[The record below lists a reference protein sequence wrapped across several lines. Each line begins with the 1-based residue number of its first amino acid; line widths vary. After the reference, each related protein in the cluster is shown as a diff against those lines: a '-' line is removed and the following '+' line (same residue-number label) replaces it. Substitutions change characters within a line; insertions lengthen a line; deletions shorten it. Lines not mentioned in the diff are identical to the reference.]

1 MKAPVMKLISHFRLF
16 LVFFLLILFPAQA
29 QIPHYRKHVLPHE
42 YEHASI
48 NTILQDKSRFI
59 WLGTSAGLFRFNSF
73 HYEHYDQERGEEKAV
88 TALFE
93 DSKGQVWVGYKNG
106 LIARIESDSM
116 QFPEPVQKLPKVS
129 VTGFA
134 EDTSGSLWTATY
146 GEGLYIES
154 KGTIYTINEED
165 GLADNY
171 VYSIIAD
178 KKGNVWI
185 GTDGG
190 MMKCSFK
197 EGTKQ
202 VQIIDASHGLPDN
215 IVTAIAADEAS
226 GALWIGTE
234 SMGIC
239 RYDPDSEKFYA
250 PNMDWE
256 YGRVNQI
263 RILQEDIW
271 IGTAKYGIL
280 EADISGKRLYQV
292 SRLEKDVSSA
302 ISCLTNDKEGNI
314 WIANGTKQFFFVNRT
329 FSFLSEIDGK
339 PIDNVHAVLHAKNG
353 IIWYSTGKKVFS
365 FCQNY
370 RGKEG
375 KKDFQERIEFNG
387 KNVISLYQDF
397 TGNIW
402 LGTFDNG
409 LYIFNPARGKL
420 KQITEKDGLINNN
433 ILSFAGDGHDV
444 WLATLGGV
452 SRCRISGK
460 TDPGKSVVDI
470 KNYSYENGLGSNYIY
485 KVFVD
490 SKKRIWFATDGKG
503 VTLLDNGTFR
513 NFTQEQGLKS
523 KVVYS
528 ITEDT
533 SGGIWVSTSDSKLYK
548 FNGKGFTSCSP
559 KGLTDL
565 TISSVIGD
573 KRGNILLVDKQGIAI
588 LNVKSET
595 VVYHR
600 QEAGISDIDPHLN
613 AYYNDPEGNIWI
625 GTQSGI
631 IRYRRTEGQMESWP
645 YTRINKVLL
654 YLNQVS
660 ANKKQ
665 EFDHDQNHISFDYAG
680 FWYHNPADVNY
691 QIKLEGYDR
700 EWINSK
706 NQFVTYPSLPPGHY
720 TFKVKSSA
728 TSDFD
733 GAEVKT
739 YSFSIIPPFYN
750 SLWFYFLCFF
760 SGSGLLFFVVKRR
773 EHKFKMAERQKKKQI
788 EFQFNTLKSQVN
800 PHFLFNSFNTLI
812 AVIEDDQKT
821 AVEYVEKLSDFYRTI
836 LLHRESDV
844 IPLRE
849 ELDMINNYYFL
860 QVKRYKNNF
869 ILKIKVP
876 EVYLDMQI
884 PPLTLQLLLENAVKH
899 NVIARDKPLIV
910 ELYEEDGYLIVR
922 NNVQRK
928 HQHEPSTGFGLN
940 NIGNRFKLLTDKAV
954 KIEELPDQFLVKI
967 PLLPKLP

>member
-1 MKAPVMKLISHFRLF
+1 MKELVMKLFSHFPLPV
-16 LVFFLLILFPAQA
+16 VFFLLILFPAHA

-42 YEHASI
+42 YEKAGI

-59 WLGTSAGLFRFNSF
+59 WLGTAEGLFRFNSF
-73 HYEHYDQERGEEKAV
+73 HYEYYDQEQGEEKAV

-93 DSKGQVWVGYKNG
+93 DSKGKVWVGYKNG
-106 LIARIESDSM
+106 RIGSIENDSI
-116 QFPEPVQKLPKVS
+116 QFPETVQKLPKVS

-134 EDTSGSLWTATY
+134 EDTNGSLWTATS

-154 KGTIYTINEED
+154 KGTIYTFNDED

-171 VYSIIAD
+171 IYSIIAD

-190 MMKCSFK
+190 IMKCSFR
-197 EGTKQ
+197 EGVKQ
-202 VQIIDASHGLPDN
+202 VQIIDASDGLPDN
-215 IVTAIAADEAS
+215 IVTAIAADDTS

-239 RYDPDSEKFYA
+239 WYDPDSEKFFF
-250 PNMDWE
+250 PIKNWE

-263 RILQEDIW
+263 RILKDDIW
-271 IGTAKYGIL
+271 IGTAKNGIIQT
-280 EADISGKRLYQV
+280 DISGKRLHHV
-292 SRLEKDVSSA
+292 SRFEKDLSSA
-302 ISCLTNDKEGNI
+302 ISCVTSDKEGNI
-314 WIANGTKQFFFVNRT
+314 WIACGTRQFFSVNRT
-329 FSFLSEIDGK
+329 FAFLREIEGK
-339 PIDNVHAVLHAKNG
+339 SIDNVHALLHAKNG

-365 FCQNY
+365 FFENY
-370 RGKEG
+370 RGNEG
-375 KKDFQERIEFNG
+375 KHDFQERVEFNG

-409 LYIFNPARGKL
+409 LYIFNPATGKV

-433 ILSFAGDGHDV
+433 ILSIAGDSNDV

-452 SRCRISGK
+452 SRCRISGE
-460 TDPGKSVVDI
+460 TDPVKSVEDI
-470 KNYSYENGLGSNYIY
+470 KSYSCENGLGSNYIY

-503 VTLLDNGTFR
+503 VTILENGSFR
-513 NFTQEQGLKS
+513 NFSPEQGLKS

-528 ITEDT
+528 IAEDT
-533 SGGIWVSTSDSKLYK
+533 TGGIWVSTSDSKLYK
-548 FNGKGFTSCSP
+548 FNGKGFTSWSP
-559 KGLTDL
+559 KGLADL
-565 TISSVIGD
+565 TISSIVGD
-573 KRGNILLVDKQGIAI
+573 KKGNILLVDKQGIAI

-595 VVYHR
+595 VVYHG

-613 AYYNDPEGNIWI
+613 AYCNDPDGNIWI
-625 GTQSGI
+625 GTQTGI
-631 IRYRRTEGQMESWP
+631 IRYRGAEGEIQAWP

-654 YLNQVS
+654 FLNQVS
-660 ANKKQ
+660 GSKKQ
-665 EFDHDQNHISFDYAG
+665 EFEHDQNHISFDYAG
-680 FWYHNPADVNY
+680 FWFHNPADVNY
-691 QIKLEGYDR
+691 EIKLEGYDR

-706 NQFVTYPSLPPGHY
+706 NQFVTYPSLPPGDY

-728 TSDFD
+728 TSDFK
-733 GAEVKT
+733 GAKVKT
-739 YSFSIIPPFYN
+739 YSFSITPPFYN

-821 AVEYVEKLSDFYRTI
+821 AVEYAEKLSDFYRTI

-849 ELDMINNYYFL
+849 ELEMINNYYFL

-869 ILKIKVP
+869 LLNIEVP
-876 EVYLDMQI
+876 EVFLDMQI

-910 ELYEEDGYLIVR
+910 ELYEESGYLVVK
-922 NNVQRK
+922 NNLQRK

-940 NIGNRFKLLTDKAV
+940 NIVNRFDLLTDKVV